1 MSDIANRLARIE
13 RLLEAMLAEMRRQ
26 RQEDTAVGFHIGDI
40 DDTHG
45 YSTGEWEPP
54 APWQIPGFYGLMPGV
69 AEKCGCGHYVNRADP
84 SHRRHEIVSTQLEAP

>member
-1 MSDIANRLARIE
+1 MSDVANRLARIE

-54 APWQIPGFYGLMPGV
+54 AW
-69 AEKCGCGHYVNRADP
+69 
-84 SHRRHEIVSTQLEAP
+84 